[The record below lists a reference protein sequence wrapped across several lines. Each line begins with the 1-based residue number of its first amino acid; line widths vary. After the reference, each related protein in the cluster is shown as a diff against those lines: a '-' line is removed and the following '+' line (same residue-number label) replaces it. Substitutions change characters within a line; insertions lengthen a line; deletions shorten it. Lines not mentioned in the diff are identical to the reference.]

1 MEVPAGPDGKT
12 RVLIVDDERMNRTLL
27 EAVLARSG
35 YATVSAKDGQE
46 AWDILDA
53 DPTGFETILLD
64 RRMPRMNG
72 MELLTRIRADERLQ
86 YLPVIM
92 QTAHSSTEDVVEGI
106 KAGAFYYLAKPLNL
120 QVLLSVVAQAVEG
133 HQRLLRLHDDLEK
146 RTTAMTL
153 LESGVFR
160 FRTPEEGNVLAVALA
175 RSCPASRNL
184 VVGLSEVFI
193 NAVEHGNLAISFDEK
208 SQLLE
213 DHGWTEEIARR
224 LTLPG
229 ARQLR
234 WPVSDN

>member
-1 MEVPAGPDGKT
+1 MEVPAGPDGTT

-106 KAGAFYYLAKPLNL
+106 KAGAFYYLAKPLNQLTLAEL
-120 QVLLSVVAQAVEG
+120 QGIDPTFGRDALGVFNLKTAMAKRNITGAPGTREVAKQLVRWRELLS
-133 HQRLLRLHDDLEK
+133 
-146 RTTAMTL
+146 
-153 LESGVFR
+153 
-160 FRTPEEGNVLAVALA
+160 
-175 RSCPASRNL
+175 
-184 VVGLSEVFI
+184 
-193 NAVEHGNLAISFDEK
+193 
-208 SQLLE
+208 
-213 DHGWTEEIARR
+213 
-224 LTLPG
+224 
-229 ARQLR
+229 
-234 WPVSDN
+234 